1 LDTRPPK
8 SAPDQSSPLHPDFGL
23 DPEFGLG
30 DEDSQRIGLSVEGRA
45 LRAWRFGPDGAPALL
60 VVAGV
65 HGDEPSSVGGAVE
78 LGRRLRAGAVAA
90 AGPVWLLPRLNPDGL
105 ARGQKNSARDVDLN
119 RNFPATNVTTAHRP
133 GYFPGDS
140 PLSEPETAA
149 LAALIERER
158 IGAVVA
164 VHAPFACVNYDG
176 PAQAWAQRVA
186 AACGWPARGDIGYPT
201 PGSLGSWLGLDRGLP
216 VLTLEL
222 PPGPLDGFRDTCRV
236 ALDEALRVRL

>member
-1 LDTRPPK
+1 MDTRPPK
-8 SAPDQSSPLHPDFGL
+8 GAPDQGSPDPDLGL
-23 DPEFGLG
+23 DPGVDPEFGLG

-90 AGPVWLLPRLNPDGL
+90 AGPVWLMPRLNPDGL

-119 RNFPATNVTTAHRP
+119 RNFPAANFTTAHRP
-133 GYFPGDS
+133 GYFPGDG

-176 PAQAWAQRVA
+176 PAQAWAAAGRRRLRLAGARRHRLSDAGLAGQLARRRPRPAGADAGA
-186 AACGWPARGDIGYPT
+186 AAGAAR
-201 PGSLGSWLGLDRGLP
+201 
-216 VLTLEL
+216 
-222 PPGPLDGFRDTCRV
+222 
-236 ALDEALRVRL
+236 RLS